1 MMNKTQQGACYGILL
16 SFVLAGIVVF
26 DLIDSIVGWPV
37 KLLVALIWGGLLL
50 GPIYFIERKKDS
62 HRVDLDER
70 DKRIIQRAF
79 LTSVAVLAGM
89 SGVTFVIAL
98 FVLGIQRSISFTMGG
113 LSAVIY
119 VTLITFILVLSVA
132 VLVQYGRQVKG
143 KES

>member
-1 MMNKTQQGACYGILL
+1 MNKTQQGACYGILL

-50 GPIYFIERKKDS
+50 GPIYFIERKKDP

-70 DKRIIQRAF
+70 DKRIIRRAF

-98 FVLGIQRSISFTMGG
+98 FVLGIQRSVSFTMDE